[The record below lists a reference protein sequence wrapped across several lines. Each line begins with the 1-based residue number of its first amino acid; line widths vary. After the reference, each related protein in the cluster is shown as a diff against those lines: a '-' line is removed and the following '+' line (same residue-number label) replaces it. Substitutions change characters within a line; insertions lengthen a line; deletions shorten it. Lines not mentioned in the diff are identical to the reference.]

1 MLRANFN
8 GKEGSS
14 MNEDVLRRTTDNK
27 PAGVVRILLGLL
39 FLMTG
44 VMKLAVPMLADAW
57 SGQLIAAELPFYT
70 LTRWGVPFLEIAMGG
85 LLVVGAYA
93 RVAALQ
99 VIGTMV
105 VATYV
110 HLKVDDPSLFPL
122 QPTEPIIPAVVI
134 VLAAYVLWRGSGAWS
149 LDHKASRS

>member
-8 GKEGSS
+8 EKEDSS
-14 MNEDVLRRTTDNK
+14 MNEDVLRTTTDNK
-27 PAGVVRILLGLL
+27 LAGVVRILLGLL

-149 LDHKASRS
+149 LDHKASSS